1 MEYLLVM
8 SLSGSMMTG
17 VYLLV
22 RGLLKKKICAR
33 FYDLLARVAILYYLV
48 PLPYLKKYYAAALR
62 HLLPERALEI

>member
-22 RGLLKKKICAR
+22 RGLLKKQLCAR
-33 FYDLLARVAILYYLV
+33 FYDLLARVAILS
-48 PLPYLKKYYAAALR
+48 
-62 HLLPERALEI
+62 